1 MFEIDKQ
8 RFGTFVCVL
17 RKEKGLTQK
26 EVAERLFIS
35 PKAISKWETGVNI
48 PDTSLLIPLA
58 DMLGVSV
65 TELLM
70 CKRMEV
76 DEVMD
81 TEKVE
86 GIVKTAIAYS
96 EENPE
101 RAYQQKGKWG
111 IFYGISILIAAIGLL
126 LNHLY
131 GQITRPVGF
140 SVLLGV
146 IFGACFCFFAKMRLP
161 AYYDENKIRGI
172 HDGVIRMNIPGVRFN
187 NSNWPY
193 MIKVGRI
200 WACLS
205 MALFPILSV
214 GLTILA
220 PELWSKIE
228 QWVYSVLLL
237 GGLLV
242 PLCIVAKKYE

>member
-8 RFGTFVCVL
+8 KFGIFISAL

-58 DMLGVSV
+58 GMLGVSV

-111 IFYGISILIAAIGLL
+111 IFYGLSILIAAIGLL

-131 GQITRPVGF
+131 GQITSSVAS
-140 SVLLGV
+140 SVLVGVVLG
-146 IFGACFCFFAKMRLP
+146 AYFCFFIKMKLP
-161 AYYDENKIRGI
+161 VYYDENKIRGI
-172 HDGVIRMNIPGVRFN
+172 NDGVIRMNIPVRIN

-193 MIKVGRI
+193 IIKVGRI
-200 WACLS
+200 WSCLS
-205 MALFPILSV
+205 MALFPLFALGFIV
-214 GLTILA
+214 LA
-220 PELWSKIE
+220 PDIWSKIE
-228 QWVYSVLLL
+228 QWAVVMMMV
-237 GGLLV
+237 GLVV
-242 PLCIVAKKYE
+242 PICIVGKKYE

>member
-8 RFGTFVCVL
+8 KFGAFVSAL

-26 EVAERLFIS
+26 DLAERLFIS

-76 DEVMD
+76 NEVMD
-81 TEKVE
+81 SEKVE

-101 RAYQQKGKWG
+101 RAYQQNGKWG
-111 IFYGISILIAAIGLL
+111 IIYGLSVLAGAVGLL

-131 GQITRPVGF
+131 GQITEPVEV
-140 SVLLGV
+140 SVLLGA
-146 IFGACFCFFAKMRLP
+146 IFGAYFCFLQRPSCLP
-161 AYYDENKIRGI
+161 TMMKTELAVSMMAYFE
-172 HDGVIRMNIPGVRFN
+172 
-187 NSNWPY
+187 
-193 MIKVGRI
+193 
-200 WACLS
+200 
-205 MALFPILSV
+205 
-214 GLTILA
+214 
-220 PELWSKIE
+220 
-228 QWVYSVLLL
+228 
-237 GGLLV
+237 
-242 PLCIVAKKYE
+242 

>member
-8 RFGTFVCVL
+8 KFGSFVSEL

-86 GIVKTAIAYS
+86 DIVKTAITYS

-140 SVLLGV
+140 SVLFGV
-146 IFGACFCFFAKMRLP
+146 IFGAYFCFFAKMRLP

-205 MALFPILSV
+205 TALFPILAV
-214 GLTILA
+214 GITMLA
-220 PELWSKIE
+220 SELWSKIE
-228 QWVYSVLLL
+228 QWVYLILLL